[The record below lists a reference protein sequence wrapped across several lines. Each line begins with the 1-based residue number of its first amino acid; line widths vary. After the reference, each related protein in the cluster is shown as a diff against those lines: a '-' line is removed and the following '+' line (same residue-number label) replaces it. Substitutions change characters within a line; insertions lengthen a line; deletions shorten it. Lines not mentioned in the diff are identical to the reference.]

1 MHYILCIH
9 RSVMDGMVLSE
20 DDVCYLLNIIGEMI
34 DGKEEQDLMLLWN
47 LLTHWLSEYD
57 KQKQAR
63 ILAMIRGENL

>member
-1 MHYILCIH
+1 
-9 RSVMDGMVLSE
+9 MDGMVLSE